1 VKVVYHWHV
10 VLSTISNI
18 CERSNLMPRLNLK
31 PTEKINQL
39 AFVAVSG
46 SQAGDLMQNLT
57 KNGFYFTKIDS
68 SGGIIQE
75 PMVCL
80 LIGFNKSRT
89 EDLMKLS
96 RKYCQPHK
104 QYIPANMSIQPG
116 YTNQIPMIEAQI
128 GGAVIHL
135 LNVERFEQM

>member
-1 VKVVYHWHV
+1 
-10 VLSTISNI
+10 
-18 CERSNLMPRLNLK
+18 MPRSGVK
-31 PTEKINQL
+31 PTGIIDQL
-39 AFVAVSG
+39 AIVAVSG
-46 SQAGDLMQNLT
+46 SQAGDLMNSLS

-80 LIGFNKSRT
+80 LIGFDKTRKD
-89 EDLMKLS
+89 ELMKLS

-116 YTNQIPMIEAQI
+116 YTNQIPMIEAQM
-128 GGAVIHL
+128 GGAVIHML
-135 LNVERFEQM
+135 EVERFVQL

>member
-1 VKVVYHWHV
+1 MARTE
-10 VLSTISNI
+10 S
-18 CERSNLMPRLNLK
+18 R
-31 PTEKINQL
+31 PTGKIDQL
-39 AFVAVSG
+39 ALVDVSG
-46 SQAGDLMQNLT
+46 SQAGELMQQLT

-80 LIGFNKSRT
+80 LIGFDKGRKD
-89 EDLMKLS
+89 DLLKIS

-116 YTNQIPMIEAQI
+116 YTNQIPMIEAQM
-128 GGAVIHL
+128 GGAIIHL
-135 LNVERFEQM
+135 LNVERFEQL

>member
-1 VKVVYHWHV
+1 
-10 VLSTISNI
+10 
-18 CERSNLMPRLNLK
+18 MPRSSPK
-31 PTEKINQL
+31 PTGKIDQL

-80 LIGFNKSRT
+80 LIGFDKSRK

-116 YTNQIPMIEAQI
+116 YANQIPMIEAQM

-135 LNVERFEQM
+135 LNVERFEQL